1 MSHAARL
8 AGLALV
14 LSFFACAEREAPPPA
29 VSSPAAAT
37 QAGSSVPTP
46 RAVDY
51 EAALAAPGRLADD
64 RAADESRKP
73 REVLA
78 FFGVQPGMTVL
89 DLYSGGGY
97 WTELLSTIVG
107 PMGRVVAH
115 NNSSY
120 LNGAAEELSQRF
132 ADPQRLANVERLA
145 AENNALE
152 LAPGRFDFVLLSN
165 VYHDVYFVNEAR
177 GWAKIDGPMLLGEL
191 NAAMKPGAKVGVI
204 DHAAPPGSP
213 AETGGTLHRIDPAIV
228 QRDFEAAGFVLE
240 AQSDALRNSAD
251 DFSKNVFDPAV
262 RGRTDRFIMRFRRP

>member
-1 MSHAARL
+1 
-8 AGLALV
+8 
-14 LSFFACAEREAPPPA
+14 
-29 VSSPAAAT
+29 
-37 QAGSSVPTP
+37 
-46 RAVDY
+46 
-51 EAALAAPGRLADD
+51 
-64 RAADESRKP
+64 
-73 REVLA
+73 
-78 FFGVQPGMTVL
+78 VL